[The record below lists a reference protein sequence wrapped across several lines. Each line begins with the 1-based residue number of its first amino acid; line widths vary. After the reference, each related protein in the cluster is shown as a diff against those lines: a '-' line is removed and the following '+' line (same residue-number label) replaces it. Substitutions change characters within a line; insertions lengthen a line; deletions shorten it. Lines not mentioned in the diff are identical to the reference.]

1 MAVYLNAKGTTN
13 ASFQIG
19 KRGNK
24 FFGGVSSPD
33 SSNVVDGDVWL
44 DNANGDFKIASV
56 SNGTV
61 TWSSIVASGDSF
73 SANDLTVTGNLTVN
87 GTQTVINTTTLD
99 VEDNIITLNSN
110 FTGADNVVD
119 AGIEVNRGEETNV
132 SFLWD
137 EAEGEWTLGA
147 ETLVAGGFIGD
158 LHGNVIGSLR
168 PNGQPNSVIANVLT
182 AGNATISNIAYPTA
196 DGTANQVLTTDG
208 SGTLSFTTVNTNP
221 DGSNTQVQFNNA
233 DSFGASTGFTF
244 DDSGD
249 ILSTGIIKSISFE
262 QLTDYDVIADSSN
275 IASDLG
281 SITSNVGAKI
291 DQGLVVTDYGYPILP
306 SVNVANLPSGQTAGT
321 FLFCPNESG
330 GATIVFY
337 DGTNWRRSSDNG
349 IVS

>member
-182 AGNATISNIAYPTA
+182 AGNATISNTLTVADYVLPLA
-196 DGTANQVLTTDG
+196 DGANGQVITTDG
-208 SGTLSFTTVNTNP
+208 SGALSFTTLQVSP
-221 DGSNTQVQFNNA
+221 AGSNTELQFNNA
-233 DSFGASTGFTF
+233 GSFGASSDLTF
-244 DDSGD
+244 DTDTSRLTVTNLTVDGD
-249 ILSTGIIKSISFE
+249 FN
-262 QLTDYDVIADSSN
+262 LTS
-275 IASDLG
+275 
-281 SITSNVGAKI
+281 
-291 DQGLVVTDYGYPILP
+291 DYGAVSEAVVVISDFGIVINDARKPTPHDSYT
-306 SVNVANLPSGQTAGT
+306 VAETNNISSPLAGDMV
-321 FLFCPNESG
+321 FVSDEAG
-330 GATIVFY
+330 GATMAFY
-337 DGTNWRRSSDNG
+337 DGTNWRRLSDNE
-349 IVS
+349 IIS